1 MKAAQPLLSCTLT
14 HLVVY
19 RDLQVHISSRLDYG
33 IMSEYND
40 FIN

>member
-14 HLVVY
+14 HLAVY
-19 RDLQVHISSRLDYG
+19 HDLQVHISSRLDYE
-33 IMSEYND
+33 IMSEYD